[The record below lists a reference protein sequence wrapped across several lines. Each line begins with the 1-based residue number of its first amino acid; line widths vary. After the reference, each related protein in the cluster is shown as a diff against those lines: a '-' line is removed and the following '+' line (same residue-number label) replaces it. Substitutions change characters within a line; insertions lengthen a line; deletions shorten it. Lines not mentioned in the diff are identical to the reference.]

1 MKAAP
6 DLTAPDLTEPEL
18 PAPAFSPE
26 ELSALLG
33 EKHLPT
39 AEQSAII
46 SSPLTPRLVIAGAGS
61 GKTATMADRVV
72 WLVANGWVRPEEVL
86 GVTFTRKAAG
96 ELASRIRAKLSS
108 LQRIAAADAGHAVF
122 PAGLLSTDALEP
134 KVSTY
139 HSFASGIVS
148 DYGLRLG
155 IERDVVLLGGAQAW
169 QLASEVVEAYD
180 GEYAHFRVAKSTL
193 VKAVIQLAG
202 ECAEHLRE
210 PAEVQAWLMERLSA
224 YEGLPYVAGAKKN
237 STQAAVELAGML
249 RTRASVADLVGR
261 YAAAKRAR
269 GALDFGDLVALA
281 AKVAREVPLAADM
294 ERQRYRVVLLDEFQ
308 DTSHAQLV
316 LFSRLFGEGHAVT
329 AVGDPNQSI
338 YGFRGA
344 SAGQLFHF
352 VREFPVRV
360 GEPHAGTA
368 TFRPAPVSYLTT
380 AWRNGQNILA
390 AANLIAAPLNADASA
405 AGPAGERASAA
416 AVEVPS
422 LQPSPAAVQGRVIM
436 GRFATDEDEAAAIAR
451 DVLRFRVTDF
461 EMQAAAS
468 PVPPAMAVLCR
479 RRAQMECIRRE
490 FEANGIPYEIVG
502 LGGLLDTP
510 EIVDLVSTLRVL
522 ADPGRSDSLMRL
534 LAGARW
540 RIGPAD
546 LMAFRDWSSHLAR
559 RRAQNA
565 ADAAVADES
574 AESADVVIEGDLTDG
589 ASLVEALD
597 WLPREG
603 WLSAHGRSLTPAALE
618 RLHQL
623 ATELRHLRGLL
634 GDDLTT
640 LLGEVERAMLLD
652 IEVAARPGISI
663 HQARRN
669 LDAFQDAA
677 AGFLQTAQRV
687 DVLAFLAWLEAAA
700 AEEGGLEVPP
710 PDVNHEAVQLLTVH
724 ASKGLEWDVVFVPGL
739 NAGAFPSS
747 RDSRW
752 SSGSAA
758 LPWPL
763 RGDRAD
769 LPQWDLDQPD
779 QKGWLD
785 AEKDFKADVQAHGE
799 AEERRLAYVAYTR
812 AKHVLW
818 VSSAAWVGGRGSL
831 AEMSPFLAEL
841 EPLAGEGAAPG
852 PFNPDGGTVA
862 RIHPDSVAEE
872 ALPEAS
878 PLTQDLEVASWPYDP
893 LEGPV
898 DPRTGKRLRLVPGR
912 RAAMDEAAGR
922 LLEEIRR
929 QRHPAIHTG
938 AIPADAAHGGFLR
951 ADTDLDADTVLHTDT
966 VLHADAVHGG
976 DMHPAAGVERGS
988 GDSRTLRPFAARWA
1002 GEAAL
1007 LLERRARRARS
1018 RDVHLPGHIS
1028 ASTLVSLDENPE
1040 AVVQRLRRPVP
1051 REPGMSARKGTVF
1064 HAWVEE
1070 YYGSAGMLDLGEA
1083 PGSDDHI
1090 DEAYGLDDMV
1100 ATFRES
1106 EWAHRSPAHV
1116 EVPVETRVG
1125 DVVVRGRIDAV
1136 FRDADGGW
1144 DLVDWKTGRKPS
1156 SAQLKTKSVQLA
1168 VYRLAWARLK
1178 GVPLD
1183 EVRAAFYYVADNQVV
1198 RPHDLASGEE
1208 LEAILT
1214 AALAR
1219 PEHQMHPDS

>member
-1 MKAAP
+1 MSAE
-6 DLTAPDLTEPEL
+6 TAVIMPRLPEPR
-18 PAPAFSPE
+18 FTPE
-26 ELSALLG
+26 ELSLLLG
-33 EKHLPT
+33 EKNLPT
-39 AEQSAII
+39 REQSEII

-96 ELASRIRAKLSS
+96 ELASRIRAKLAA
-108 LQRIAAADAGHAVF
+108 LQRLASQDTARRLF
-122 PAGLLSTDALEP
+122 PEQLVSSDSLEP

-155 IERDVVLLGGAQAW
+155 VERDVVLLGGAQAW

-180 GEYAHFRVAKSTL
+180 GEYAHFRSAKSTL

-202 ECAEHLRE
+202 ECAEHLQE
-210 PAEVQAWLMERLSA
+210 PEDVEAWLMARLS
-224 YEGLPYVAGAKKN
+224 EFESLPYQAGKKKN
-237 STQAAVELAGML
+237 PPQAAAELAAML
-249 RTRASVADLVGR
+249 RTRASVADMVGR

-281 AKVAREVPLAADM
+281 AKVAQDVPLAAHM
-294 ERQRYRVVLLDEFQ
+294 ERQRYKVVLLDEFQ
-308 DTSHAQLV
+308 DTSYAQLV
-316 LFSRLFGEGHAVT
+316 LFSRLFGGGHAVT

-352 VREFPVRV
+352 VREFPVAS
-360 GEPHAGTA
+360 GPDGDGKWT
-368 TFRPAPVSYLTT
+368 PAPTSYLTT
-380 AWRNGQNILA
+380 AWRNGRSILSAANVMSQSLGKA
-390 AANLIAAPLNADASA
+390 AAQR
-405 AGPAGERASAA
+405 GPAGGGG
-416 AVEVPS
+416 AVAPDVPR
-422 LQPSPAAVQGRVIM
+422 LQPSPGAVEGTVVL
-436 GRFATDEDEAAAIAR
+436 GRFGTDVDEAAALAE
-451 DVLRFRVTDF
+451 DVLKYRVTDF
-461 EMQAAAS
+461 ELKPDGT
-468 PVPPAMAVLCR
+468 PVAPALAVLCR
-479 RRAQMECIRRE
+479 RRAQMEAIRRQ
-490 FEANGIPYEIVG
+490 FEARGIPYEIVG

-510 EIVDLVSTLRVL
+510 EIVDLVATLRVL

-546 LMAFRDWSSHLAR
+546 LMALRDWSSQLAR
-559 RRAQNA
+559 RRGH
-565 ADAAVADES
+565 VAERFLDEQPDHVS
-574 AESADVVIEGDLTDG
+574 ETVLESDLTDA

-603 WLSAHGRSLTPAALE
+603 WTSANGRSLTPGARS
-618 RLHQL
+618 RLTRL
-623 ATELRHLRGLL
+623 SAELRHLRSYL

-677 AGFLQTAQRV
+677 AGFLRTSQRV
-687 DVLAFLAWLEAAA
+687 DILAFLAWLEAAA
-700 AEEGGLEVPP
+700 AEENGLEAPAS
-710 PDVNHEAVQLLTVH
+710 DVNREAVQLLTVH

-739 NAGAFPSS
+739 NAGAFPSD

-785 AEKDFKADVQAHGE
+785 AEKDFKSAVQAHGE
-799 AEERRLAYVAYTR
+799 SEERRLAYVAYTR

-818 VSSAAWVGGRGSL
+818 ASSPAWVGSRAGRAG
-831 AEMSPFLAEL
+831 MSPFLAEL
-841 EPLAGEGAAPG
+841 EALTKAAEGQRAAA
-852 PFNPDGGTVA
+852 T
-862 RIHPDSVAEE
+862 IHPGSLEE
-872 ALPEAS
+872 AALPVES
-878 PLTQDLEVASWPYDP
+878 PLTLETEVAGWPYDP

-898 DPRTGKRLRLVPGR
+898 DPRTGKRLRLSGGRRQAMESAAARVLAALENSGGEPLPVPHPSEAPPGQAGPGR
-912 RAAMDEAAGR
+912 E
-922 LLEEIRR
+922 L
-929 QRHPAIHTG
+929 TG
-938 AIPADAAHGGFLR
+938 VA
-951 ADTDLDADTVLHTDT
+951 
-966 VLHADAVHGG
+966 
-976 DMHPAAGVERGS
+976 RGW
-988 GDSRTLRPFAARWA
+988 AR
-1002 GEAAL
+1002 EAAL
-1007 LLERRARRARS
+1007 LLERRTRRSAGRE
-1018 RDVHLPGHIS
+1018 VHLPGHIS
-1028 ASTLVSLDENPE
+1028 ASTLVELREDPA
-1040 AVVQRLRRPVP
+1040 AVLGRLRRPVP
-1051 REPGMSARKGTVF
+1051 REPGMSARKGTAF
-1064 HAWVEE
+1064 HEWVEE
-1070 YYGSAGMLDLGEA
+1070 YFGAAGMLDLGEA

-1090 DEAYGLDDMV
+1090 DAAYDLDAMV
-1100 ATFRES
+1100 ATFKAS
-1106 EWAHRSPAHV
+1106 PWAERSPAFV

-1136 FRDADGGW
+1136 FRDADGRW
-1144 DLVDWKTGRKPS
+1144 DLVDWKTGRRPAA
-1156 SAQLKTKSVQLA
+1156 AQLRTKSVQLA

-1178 GVPLD
+1178 EVPLED
-1183 EVRAAFYYVADNQVV
+1183 VRAAFFYVADNEVV
-1198 RPHDLASGEE
+1198 RPHDLGTGGE
-1208 LEAILT
+1208 LEEIVA
-1214 AALAR
+1214 AAL
-1219 PEHQMHPDS
+1219 SSS

>member
-1 MKAAP
+1 MSKASDLPVP
-6 DLTAPDLTEPEL
+6 DL
-18 PAPAFSPE
+18 PASDVPMPRFSPE
-26 ELSALLG
+26 ELSVLLG

-72 WLVANGWVRPEEVL
+72 WLVANGWVRPEEIL

-108 LQRIAAADAGHAVF
+108 LQRIAAADTGHRDF
-122 PAGLLSTDALEP
+122 PPGLLNTDALEP

-169 QLASEVVEAYD
+169 QLASEVVESYD

-210 PAEVQAWLMERLSA
+210 PAEVQGWLVERLSA

-237 STQAAVELAGML
+237 PTQAAGELAGML

-261 YAAAKRAR
+261 YAEAKRAR

-360 GEPHAGTA
+360 GEPRGGTD
-368 TFRPAPVSYLTT
+368 TFKPAPVSYLAT

-390 AANLIAAPLNADASA
+390 AANLIAAPLNAAASA
-405 AGPAGERASAA
+405 AGPAGQRASAA

-422 LQPSPAAVQGRVIM
+422 LQPSPAAVKGRVVM
-436 GRFATDEDEAAAIAR
+436 GRFATDEEEAAAIAR
-451 DVLRFRVTDF
+451 DVLKFRVTDF
-461 EMQAAAS
+461 EMQAAAT
-468 PVPPAMAVLCR
+468 PVPPAMAVLSR
-479 RRAQMECIRRE
+479 RRAQMECIRRA

-546 LMAFRDWSSHLAR
+546 LMAFRDWSSYLAR
-559 RRAQNA
+559 RRARNP
-565 ADAAVADES
+565 ADPAVADES
-574 AESADVVIEGDLTDG
+574 AEPADVVIEGDLTDA

-603 WLSAHGRSLTPAALE
+603 WISAHGRSLTPAALE

-652 IEVAARPGISI
+652 IEVAARPGITI

-669 LDAFQDAA
+669 LDAFQDAT

-779 QKGWLD
+779 QQGWLD

-818 VSSAAWVGGRGSL
+818 VSSAAWVGGRGSM

-841 EPLAGEGAAPG
+841 EPLAGAQEAPG
-852 PFNPDGGTVA
+852 LLNPDGRTVA
-862 RIHPDSVAEE
+862 EIHPDSVAEE
-872 ALPEAS
+872 ALPETS
-878 PLTQDLEVASWPYDP
+878 PLTKELEVASWPYDP

-912 RAAMDEAAGR
+912 RASMDQAAGR
-922 LLEEIRR
+922 LLEEIGRR
-929 QRHPAIHTG
+929 DIRPAGG
-938 AIPADAAHGGFLR
+938 AGP
-951 ADTDLDADTVLHTDT
+951 
-966 VLHADAVHGG
+966 
-976 DMHPAAGVERGS
+976 GS
-988 GDSRTLRPFAARWA
+988 GDNRTLRPFAARWA
-1002 GEAAL
+1002 EEAAL
-1007 LLERRARRARS
+1007 LLDRRGRRARS

-1028 ASTLVSLDENPE
+1028 ASTLVALDEDPA
-1040 AVVQRLRRPVP
+1040 AVVQRLRRPIP

-1064 HAWVEE
+1064 HAWVEG
-1070 YYGSAGMLDLGEA
+1070 YYGSAGMLDLDEA

-1100 ATFRES
+1100 ATFRDS

-1144 DLVDWKTGRKPS
+1144 DLIDWKTGRKPS
-1156 SAQLKTKSVQLA
+1156 SGQLKTKSVQLA
-1168 VYRLAWARLK
+1168 LYRLAWARLK

-1208 LEAILT
+1208 LEAIVT
-1214 AALAR
+1214 DALAR
-1219 PEHQMHPDS
+1219 PEP

>member
-1 MKAAP
+1 M
-6 DLTAPDLTEPEL
+6 TPE
-18 PAPAFSPE
+18 APATGPTDLDPAADPLPEPLPEPRFSPE

-33 EKHLPT
+33 EKNSPT
-39 AEQSAII
+39 AEQSLII

-96 ELASRIRAKLSS
+96 ELASRIRAKLAA
-108 LQRIAAADAGHAVF
+108 LARIAAADTGNTLF

-139 HSFASGIVS
+139 HSYASGIVS

-155 IERDVVLLGGAQAW
+155 VERDVVLLGGAQSF
-169 QLASEVVEAYD
+169 QLASEVVEAFD
-180 GEYAHFRVAKSTL
+180 GEYEHFRSAKSTL

-202 ECAEHLRE
+202 ECAEHLQD
-210 PAEVQAWLMERLSA
+210 PAQVRGWLLERVAAFES
-224 YEGLPYVAGAKKN
+224 LPYVAEAKKN
-237 STQAAVELAGML
+237 PTQAAGELSAML
-249 RTRASVADLVGR
+249 RTRASVADMVGR
-261 YAAAKRAR
+261 YSAAKRAR

-281 AKVAREVPLAADM
+281 ARVASEIPVAAQT
-294 ERQRYRVVLLDEFQ
+294 ERQRYKVVLLDEFQ

-316 LFSRLFGEGHAVT
+316 LFSRLFGDGHAVT

-352 VREFPVRV
+352 VREFPILVS
-360 GEPHAGTA
+360 GTGADHGTGADQGSGPAGSA
-368 TFRPAPVSYLTT
+368 RRFAVAPTSYLTT
-380 AWRNGQNILA
+380 AWRNGRNILA
-390 AANLIAAPLNADASA
+390 TANLISAPLSKA
-405 AGPAGERASAA
+405 AAGLGPAGDRESAA
-416 AVEVPS
+416 AVEVPP
-422 LQPSPAAVQGRVIM
+422 LQPSPAAALGRVVM
-436 GRFATDEDEAAAIAR
+436 GRFATDEAEAAAIAG

-461 EMQAAAS
+461 DAPQSAD

-490 FEANGIPYEIVG
+490 FEVRGIPYEIVG

-510 EIVDLVSTLRVL
+510 EIIDLVATLRVL

-546 LMAFRDWSSHLAR
+546 LMALRDWSSFLAR
-559 RRAQNA
+559 RRGRPGGLDADDAGQA
-565 ADAAVADES
+565 AEDTDDGAV
-574 AESADVVIEGDLTDG
+574 VEGDITDS

-597 WLPREG
+597 WLPRDG
-603 WLSAHGRSLTPAALE
+603 WTSAHGR
-618 RLHQL
+618 RLSPEARGRLQRL
-623 ATELRHLRGLL
+623 SDELRQLRSYM

-677 AGFLQTAQRV
+677 AGFLHTSQRV

-700 AEEGGLEVPP
+700 AEENGLDAAAPE
-710 PDVNHEAVQLLTVH
+710 VNHEAVQLLTVH

-785 AEKDFKADVQAHGE
+785 AEKEFKSAVQTHGE

-818 VSSAAWVGGRGSL
+818 ISSAAWVGSRAGL
-831 AEMSPFLAEL
+831 AEMSPFLSGL
-841 EPLAGEGAAPG
+841 EGLTAEGAAE
-852 PFNPDGGTVA
+852 
-862 RIHPDSVAEE
+862 IHPLSVSED
-872 ALPEAS
+872 ALPAES
-878 PLTQDLEVASWPYDP
+878 PLTSELEVAAWPYDP
-893 LEGPV
+893 LEGPH
-898 DPRTGKRLRLVPGR
+898 DPRTGRRLRLVPGR
-912 RAAMDEAAGR
+912 RAAMESAAGR
-922 LLEEIRR
+922 VL
-929 QRHPAIHTG
+929 QAMDAGPDRHV
-938 AIPADAAHGGFLR
+938 DS
-951 ADTDLDADTVLHTDT
+951 DADTGAAPSHPGVDGRRPVLR
-966 VLHADAVHGG
+966 G
-976 DMHPAAGVERGS
+976 PAAG
-988 GDSRTLRPFAARWA
+988 WA
-1002 GEAAL
+1002 KEAAT
-1007 LLERRARRARS
+1007 LLERRSRRS
-1018 RDVHLPGHIS
+1018 VVQDVHLPGHIS
-1028 ASTLVSLDENPE
+1028 ASTLVDLEDDAGS
-1040 AVVQRLRRPVP
+1040 VVARLRRPVP
-1051 REPGMSARKGTVF
+1051 REPGMSARKGTAF

-1070 YYGSAGMLDLGEA
+1070 YFGAAGMLDLGEA
-1083 PGSDDHI
+1083 AGADDHI
-1090 DEAYGLDDMV
+1090 DEAYGLDSMV
-1100 ATFRES
+1100 ETFRQS
-1106 EWAHRSPAHV
+1106 EWAHRAPAHV
-1116 EVPVETRVG
+1116 EVPVETRIG

-1144 DLVDWKTGRKPS
+1144 DLVDWKTGRRPS
-1156 SAQLKTKSVQLA
+1156 AAQLKVKAVQLA

-1178 GVPLD
+1178 GVPLED
-1183 EVRAAFYYVADNQVV
+1183 VRAAFYYVADNQVV
-1198 RPHDLASGEE
+1198 RPHDLGSAEK
-1208 LEAILT
+1208 LEGIVA
-1214 AALAR
+1214 AALGRTSAAR
-1219 PEHQMHPDS
+1219 GA